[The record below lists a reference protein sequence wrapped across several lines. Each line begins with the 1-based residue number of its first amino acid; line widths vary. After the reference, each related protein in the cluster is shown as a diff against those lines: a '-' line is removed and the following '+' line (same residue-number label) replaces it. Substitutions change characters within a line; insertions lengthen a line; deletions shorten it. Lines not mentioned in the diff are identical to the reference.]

1 MKTLLVDKYPYKEI
15 TRGSTNGKR
24 FYNTPTGALPS
35 VTTILS
41 ATKSEKDR
49 EGLEN
54 WRKWVGNARA
64 DAICSEA
71 ANRGTRMH
79 KYLEDYV
86 IDGVLKQPG
95 SNPFAKEAHVMAEEI
110 VNKGMC
116 NVNECWGTEISLYYP
131 GIYAG
136 STDLV
141 GEHKGNPAILDFKQ
155 SNKPKTDERVQ
166 DYCIQLAAYA
176 EAHNAV
182 YDTEINTG
190 VILMCVKPEQPKPGV
205 FVNQKYQEWVIDGE
219 AFKKWKNVWWKRVED
234 YYKIQALEEQETN

>member
-1 MKTLLVDKYPYKEI
+1 MKTLLIEKYPYKEL
-15 TRGSTNGKR
+15 TRESTNGKR

-35 VTTILS
+35 VTTILT
-41 ATKSEKDR
+41 ATKPEKDR
-49 EGLEN
+49 LGLEN
-54 WRKWVGNARA
+54 WRKAIGEQRA

-86 IDGVLKQPG
+86 IDGVLKKAG

-116 NVNECWGTEISLYYP
+116 NVNECWGTEVSLYYP
-131 GIYAG
+131 EIYAG

-166 DYCIQLAAYA
+166 DYKTQLVFYGI
-176 EAHNAV
+176 AHNEL
-182 YDTEINTG
+182 YKTNINTG
-190 VILMCVKPEQPKPGV
+190 VILMCVKPDQVKPGI
-205 FVNQKYQEWVIDGE
+205 FLNQQYQEWVITGSE
-219 AFKKWKNVWWKRVED
+219 WRKK
-234 YYKIQALEEQETN
+234 EQEVWRRLEQFYINNT

>member
-41 ATKSEKDR
+41 ATKPEKDR

-141 GEHKGNPAILDFKQ
+141 GEHNGKPAILDFKQ

-166 DYCIQLAAYA
+166 DYKTQLVFYGI
-176 EAHNAV
+176 AHNEL
-182 YDTEINTG
+182 YKTNINTG
-190 VILMCVKPEQPKPGV
+190 VILMCVKPDQVKPGI
-205 FVNQKYQEWVIDGE
+205 FLNQQYQEWVITGSE
-219 AFKKWKNVWWKRVED
+219 WRKK
-234 YYKIQALEEQETN
+234 EQEVWRRLEQFYINNT

>member
-1 MKTLLVDKYPYKEI
+1 MTLLVNKYPYKEI

-41 ATKSEKDR
+41 ATKPEKDR

-141 GEHKGNPAILDFKQ
+141 GEHNGKPAILDFKQ

-166 DYCIQLAAYA
+166 DYKTQLVFYGI
-176 EAHNAV
+176 AHNEL
-182 YDTEINTG
+182 YKTNINTG
-190 VILMCVKPEQPKPGV
+190 VILMCVKPDQVKPGI
-205 FVNQKYQEWVIDGE
+205 FLNQQYQEWVITGSE
-219 AFKKWKNVWWKRVED
+219 WRKK
-234 YYKIQALEEQETN
+234 EQEVWRRLEQFYINNT

>member
-1 MKTLLVDKYPYKEI
+1 MKSLLVNKYPYKEL
-15 TRGSTNGKR
+15 TRNSVNGKR
-24 FYNTPTGALPS
+24 LYNTPTGALPS

-41 ATKSEKDR
+41 ATKPEKDR
-49 EGLEN
+49 LGLEN
-54 WRKWVGNARA
+54 WRKAIGEQRA

-86 IDGVLKQPG
+86 IDGVLKKAG

-116 NVNECWGTEISLYYP
+116 NVNECWGTEVSLYYP
-131 GIYAG
+131 EIYAG

-166 DYCIQLAAYA
+166 DYKTQLVFYGI
-176 EAHNAV
+176 AHNEL
-182 YDTEINTG
+182 YKTNINTG
-190 VILMCVKPEQPKPGV
+190 VILMCVKPDQVKPGI
-205 FVNQKYQEWVIDGE
+205 FLNQQYQEWVITGSE
-219 AFKKWKNVWWKRVED
+219 WRKK
-234 YYKIQALEEQETN
+234 EQEVWRRLEQFYINNT

>member
-1 MKTLLVDKYPYKEI
+1 MKTLLVEKYPYQEL
-15 TRGSTNGKR
+15 TRNSIAGKR
-24 FYNTPTGALPS
+24 LYNTPTGALPS

-41 ATKSEKDR
+41 ATKPEKDR
-49 EGLEN
+49 LGLEN
-54 WRKWVGNARA
+54 WRKAIGEQRA

-86 IDGVLKQPG
+86 IDGVLKKAG

-116 NVNECWGTEISLYYP
+116 NVNECWGTEVSLYYP
-131 GIYAG
+131 EIYAG

-166 DYCIQLAAYA
+166 DYKTQLVFYGI
-176 EAHNAV
+176 AHNEL
-182 YDTEINTG
+182 YKTNINTG
-190 VILMCVKPEQPKPGV
+190 VILMCVKPDQVKPGI
-205 FVNQKYQEWVIDGE
+205 FLNQQYQEWVITGSE
-219 AFKKWKNVWWKRVED
+219 WRKK
-234 YYKIQALEEQETN
+234 EQEVWRRLEQFYINNT

>member
-1 MKTLLVDKYPYKEI
+1 MTLLVEKYPYQELSRESI
-15 TRGSTNGKR
+15 NGKR
-24 FYNTPTGALPS
+24 LYHTPTGALPS

-41 ATKSEKDR
+41 ATKPEKDKL
-49 EGLEN
+49 GLEN
-54 WRKWVGNARA
+54 WRKAIGEQRA

-86 IDGVLKQPG
+86 IDGVLKKAG

-110 VNKGMC
+110 VNKGMV
-116 NVNECWGTEISLYYP
+116 NVNECWGTEVSLYYP
-131 GIYAG
+131 DIYAG

-141 GEHKGNPAILDFKQ
+141 GEYKGNPAILDFKQ

-182 YDTEINTG
+182 YKTNINTG

-205 FVNQKYQEWVIDGE
+205 FKKQQYMEWVIDGDS
-219 AFKKWKNVWWKRVED
+219 FKKWKDVWWKRVEE
-234 YYKIQALEEQETN
+234 YYEMQLA

>member
-1 MKTLLVDKYPYKEI
+1 MKTLLIEKYPYKEL
-15 TRGSTNGKR
+15 TRESTNGKR

-35 VTTILS
+35 VTTILT
-41 ATKSEKDR
+41 ATKPEKDR
-49 EGLEN
+49 LGLEN
-54 WRKWVGNARA
+54 WRKAIGEQRA

-86 IDGVLKQPG
+86 IDGVLKKAG

-110 VNKGMC
+110 VNKGMG
-116 NVNECWGTEISLYYP
+116 NVNECWGTEVSLYYP
-131 GIYAG
+131 EIYAG

-166 DYCIQLAAYA
+166 DYKTQLVFYGI
-176 EAHNAV
+176 AHNEL
-182 YDTEINTG
+182 YKTNINTG
-190 VILMCVKPEQPKPGV
+190 VILMCVKPDQVKPGI
-205 FVNQKYQEWVIDGE
+205 FLNQQYQEWVITGSE
-219 AFKKWKNVWWKRVED
+219 WRKK
-234 YYKIQALEEQETN
+234 EQEVWRRLEQFYINNT

>member
-1 MKTLLVDKYPYKEI
+1 MKTLLIEKYPYKEL
-15 TRGSTNGKR
+15 TRESTNGKR
-24 FYNTPTGALPS
+24 SYNTPTGALPS
-35 VTTILS
+35 VTTILT
-41 ATKSEKDR
+41 ATKPEKDR
-49 EGLEN
+49 LGLEN
-54 WRKWVGNARA
+54 WRKAIGEQRA

-86 IDGVLKQPG
+86 IDGVLKKAG

-116 NVNECWGTEISLYYP
+116 NVNECWGTEVSLYYP
-131 GIYAG
+131 EIYAG

-166 DYCIQLAAYA
+166 DYKTQLVFYGI
-176 EAHNAV
+176 AHNEL
-182 YDTEINTG
+182 YKTNINTG
-190 VILMCVKPEQPKPGV
+190 VILMCVKPDQVKPGI
-205 FVNQKYQEWVIDGE
+205 FLNQQYQEWVITGSE
-219 AFKKWKNVWWKRVED
+219 WRKK
-234 YYKIQALEEQETN
+234 EQEVWRRLEQFYINNT